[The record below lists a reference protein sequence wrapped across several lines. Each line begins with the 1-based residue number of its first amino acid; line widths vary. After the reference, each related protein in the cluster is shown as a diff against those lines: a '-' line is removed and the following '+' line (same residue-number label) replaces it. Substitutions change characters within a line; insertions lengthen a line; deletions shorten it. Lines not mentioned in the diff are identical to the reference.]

1 MSKVVL
7 TFECPSFTEATL
19 GEIIPGGS
27 SITLELKTDYESG
40 EILCLQ
46 NKKSDEFFVRTCLFM
61 KGSYLRGGK
70 VILQPMNLQQYESRE
85 VDTKDIVIIGKV
97 KTVVNNIK

>member
-1 MSKVVL
+1 
-7 TFECPSFTEATL
+7 
-19 GEIIPGGS
+19 
-27 SITLELKTDYESG
+27 
-40 EILCLQ
+40 
-46 NKKSDEFFVRTCLFM
+46 M